1 MDEYK
6 YVQLTD
12 ILMDKIGTLE
22 TVNKYY
28 SDENEKLKKENA
40 ALRKQI
46 EEGVHLSVTIKEE
59 K

>member
-12 ILMDKIGTLE
+12 ILLDKIGTLE

-28 SDENEKLKKENA
+28 SDENEKLKKKNA
-40 ALRKQI
+40 ALRKHI